1 MKKSLLN
8 NLIFLVTLGCLTSCD
23 VSTQQTVKA
32 AKLKLWVTENEKQI
46 IEEVINEWNDTH
58 VKNQQF
64 NVEYTILTEE
74 ECVLNF
80 NESYDDND
88 APSMM
93 LIDDK
98 DITTLVY
105 KGMIEEVK
113 GEKKTQIINDNS
125 EFSIKGSTFDESL
138 YSYPISSDSG
148 YFLWYNSNVLNEEVI
163 SSLEDILSYAQSNN
177 KQVYFDITDGYY
189 LSSFFSSANA
199 CGIDSMKYEV
209 IEEVN
214 EKEEVTNRVV
224 YETNWTESKGLNVLN
239 YVFNLLYPYYADN
252 TLLIDDTNLIE
263 GLKEGTVIAAIADSS
278 YELPLIEKENI
289 KATKLPSYHIGND
302 KYQMSSYIGNKVY
315 VINKYASVE
324 EQVTAASLASLLV
337 NKENQLK
344 RYEKYLAIPTNKE
357 ALRSNDYL
365 YNKSKAA
372 NALEKQKD
380 FSIQA
385 SLYVENRYYETISNI
400 VSKMFN
406 ELLGASGLK
415 DVFIEEINKLKEPQI
430 IEENKKNFFG

>member
-32 AKLKLWVTENEKQI
+32 ANLKLWITENEKI
-46 IEEVINEWNDTH
+46 VVEEVVSVWNKSH

-64 NVEYTILTEE
+64 NIEYTILTEE

-105 KGMIEEVK
+105 KGMIKEVK

-199 CGIDSMKYEV
+199 CGIDSIKYEIIQELDISNV
-209 IEEVN
+209 KAGNYQLYIVLADEFN
-214 EKEEVTNRVV
+214 NSSIRGIRFANTNM
-224 YETNWTESKGLNVLN
+224 YDESLQA
-239 YVFNLLYPYYADN
+239 NLL
-252 TLLIDDTNLIE
+252 T
-263 GLKEGTVIAAIADSS
+263 
-278 YELPLIEKENI
+278 NI
-289 KATKLPSYHIGND
+289 K
-302 KYQMSSYIGNKVY
+302 
-315 VINKYASVE
+315 IN
-324 EQVTAASLASLLV
+324 
-337 NKENQLK
+337 
-344 RYEKYLAIPTNKE
+344 
-357 ALRSNDYL
+357 
-365 YNKSKAA
+365 
-372 NALEKQKD
+372 
-380 FSIQA
+380 
-385 SLYVENRYYETISNI
+385 
-400 VSKMFN
+400 
-406 ELLGASGLK
+406 
-415 DVFIEEINKLKEPQI
+415 
-430 IEENKKNFFG
+430 